1 MTTREFVKP
10 GWPHWAEELSAALG
24 VIACA
29 GPVAGGDINEAWRVE
44 LVDGRSV
51 FVKSHASPPPGMYA
65 AEAGLGAAIEVD
77 SAGTGAYHVG
87 ELPDERSRVA
97 AGRRGIELTHR
108 ARQFAAADL
117 DRFDLVVA
125 MDGDNLSRLDRLRR
139 LAGGRA
145 RPPIVLL
152 RSFDPTA
159 APGAEVPD
167 PWSGGDDGFE
177 QVLDQCERAC
187 AGLLAHV
194 REQLR

>member
-1 MTTREFVKP
+1 MTEGSRPSSGPAPRRIRICFVC
-10 GWPHWAEELSAALG
+10 LG
-24 VIACA
+24 NICRSPTAHGVML
-29 GPVAGGDINEAWRVE
+29 R
-44 LVDGRSV
+44 LV
-51 FVKSHASPPPGMYA
+51 

-77 SAGTGAYHVG
+77 SAGTAAYHVG

-97 AGRRGIELTHR
+97 ARSRGIELTHR
-108 ARQFAAADL
+108 ARQFGAADL

-125 MDGDNLSRLDRLRR
+125 MDGQNLDRLRR

-145 RPPIVLL
+145 RPRIVLL

-177 QVLDQCERAC
+177 RVLDQCERAC

-194 REQLR
+194 RGQLR